1 MDDSISLS
9 FLLQDVVHP
18 LKEKY
23 AIYKPEEGKKK
34 KTLNTS
40 GTFSPSSW
48 ISAYPLQAEYKT
60 KKPQRLY
67 FKMTK

>member
-9 FLLQDVVHP
+9 FLLQDIVHP

-23 AIYKPEEGKKK
+23 AIYKPAEGKK
-34 KTLNTS
+34 KTLNTL
-40 GTFSPSSW
+40 GTFSPCSW

-60 KKPQRLY
+60 KKPQQLY